1 MSESRQEMVSQLLSD
16 VLEAAEARSGPLAVG
31 KSPDKSASG
40 GASGKEVVNY
50 DRFGFRIDGDAS
62 ADGGDG
68 KMLSRLWREAEEHL
82 DAANDN
88 LSESGAGVGGGVG
101 GGDASSIEERWNEA
115 IAALVKAKVPFA
127 ITSDVKDMLRLGI
140 PISQRVNLLIK
151 LKCCVGRTV

>member
-1 MSESRQEMVSQLLSD
+1 MGVSESRQEMVSQLLSD

-31 KSPDKSASG
+31 KTPDKSASS
-40 GASGKEVVNY
+40 SGKEVNY
-50 DRFGFRIDGDAS
+50 DRFGFRIEGDAS
-62 ADGGDG
+62 SGTDATDSG

-88 LSESGAGVGGGVG
+88 LEEFGAGGPEGRAG

-115 IAALVKAKVPFA
+115 ITNLVKAKVPFA

-140 PISQRVNLLIK
+140 PISQRVSQS
-151 LKCCVGRTV
+151 